1 MEDKKL
7 YKDIHSVLINH
18 IRDYNKIKRNNLL
31 IKVIIFVIF
40 CFLLISN
47 TNTEYN
53 SNKHIAII
61 KIEGEISASSPAN
74 AKDIIKSVNK
84 AYSNK
89 NVEGII
95 LEINSPGG
103 SPVQS
108 QLVYK
113 ELRRLRK
120 KYPKIPLYSV
130 IKDIGAS
137 AAYLIACGTN
147 KIYADEMSIIGS
159 IGVLISTFGFED
171 LIKKL
176 GIERRLYT
184 SGKFKGL
191 MDPFSKVNYDQK
203 KIIDYQLKTMHKI
216 FINNVLLG
224 RGDKIKITPLVFSG
238 LTWIGLDAY
247 NIGLIDGFGDV
258 NSVSREILKSQYTVD
273 YTVDKSFFINI
284 KEKVICS
291 INKNYIL

>member
-1 MEDKKL
+1 MEEKKL
-7 YKDIHSVLINH
+7 EKNIHNILISH
-18 IRDYNKIKRNNLL
+18 IKDYNKIKRNNLI
-31 IKVIIFVIF
+31 IKIIIFMLF
-40 CFLLISN
+40 CVFFIN
-47 TNTEYN
+47 INTEYN
-53 SNKHIAII
+53 TNYHTAII

-74 AKDIIKSVNK
+74 AKDILKSVNK

-89 NVEGII
+89 YTEGII

-113 ELRRLRK
+113 ELRRLNK
-120 KYPKIPLYSV
+120 KYPKIPIYSV

-191 MDPFSKVNYDQK
+191 MDPFSKINSDQK
-203 KIIDYQLKTMHKI
+203 KIINYQLKAMHKI
-216 FINNVLLG
+216 FIKNVLNG
-224 RGDKIKITPLVFSG
+224 RKDKIKITPLVFSG
-238 LTWIGLDAY
+238 LTWVGSDAF
-247 NIGLIDGFGDV
+247 NIGLIDGFGNI
-258 NSVSREILKSQYTVD
+258 NSVSREIIKSKYIID
-273 YTVDKSFFINI
+273 YTSDRSFFINI
-284 KEKVICS
+284 KEKVNAILY
-291 INKNYIL
+291 KNYIL